1 MPGKVAKTVRPDMC
15 SQCRNGPSIQCAQC
29 NRWLCRAC
37 ARDDMDQCRLCPLLQ
52 AQQGQVQ
59 PPELTDITRG
69 KKAKPPQS
77 LLPTDMRKGA
87 GKGGKGK
94 AKGKGTYGGGASQ
107 PTTYHEVCQAIE
119 HNLPLLRAAAQS
131 ARATQMAAPGHS
143 HAAQVRVKGGETL
156 RAAFLCV
163 CIGVAFGALCILCVV
178 HFVRLRDGRC
188 VC

>member
-1 MPGKVAKTVRPDMC
+1 M
-15 SQCRNGPSIQCAQC
+15 
-29 NRWLCRAC
+29 
-37 ARDDMDQCRLCPLLQ
+37 
-52 AQQGQVQ
+52 Q

-107 PTTYHEVCQAIE
+107 PTTYHEVRQAIE
-119 HNLPLLRAAAQS
+119 HNLPLLRGAAQS
-131 ARATQMAAPGHS
+131 ASATQMETPGHS

-163 CIGVAFGALCILCVV
+163 CIGCACGALCIWRGV
-178 HFVRLRDGRC
+178 HFVRLRDGLCACCR
-188 VC
+188 VSGLRLFLV